1 MPVSFQF
8 ISKIDQNMSLSK
20 DPQDLIVFVPDESE
34 IDDHIENF
42 IGRFNQRER
51 ANKEFWLLDITSFG
65 TIKIARERF
74 KNLKLDLDDDLYWFA
89 HSKEGIDLYEAYR
102 IHEDYD
108 INVKQYGFWS
118 VDNGLT
124 TPMHGKW
131 MRRQNMER
139 AKLKVTALY
148 NKPYTT
154 DMIATAVP
162 GEFEMKGMF
171 PEVFFTLQDV
181 LNFTFVVTKP
191 PDGQWG
197 AIQSDGT
204 WSGMVRE
211 LQEDR
216 ADIGNISTKYSSSI
230 FLNNNHSSCC
240 FTHHHKRQKQ
250 CYHICPTD
258 CSILSCFVYQ
268 KSSGHIRLQS
278 LL

>member
-8 ISKIDQNMSLSK
+8 IPEIDKNVSLSK
-20 DPQDLIVFVPDESE
+20 DPQDLIVVVPDEYE
-34 IDDHIENF
+34 IDDHIEKF
-42 IGRFNQRER
+42 IGWFNQRER
-51 ANKEFWLLDITSFG
+51 ANKEIWLLDITSLG
-65 TIKIARERF
+65 TTKIARERL
-74 KNLKLDLDDDLYWFA
+74 KNLKLDLDDDLYWFK
-89 HSKEGIDLYEAYR
+89 HSREQIDLYEAYR
-102 IHEDYD
+102 IHVDYD

-124 TPMHGKW
+124 TSMHGKW
-131 MRRQNMER
+131 IRRQNMER

-154 DMIATAVP
+154 EMIATAVP

-171 PEVFFTLQDV
+171 PEVFFTLQYA

-230 FLNNNHSSCC
+230 FLKNISFSCC

-250 CYHICPTD
+250 CYYICPTD

-268 KSSGHIRLQS
+268 KSSGHIQLQS

>member
-1 MPVSFQF
+1 MRHALYHFTRPFNFRKDEEDIKIPVSFQF

-89 HSKEGIDLYEAYR
+89 HSREGIDLYEAYR

-171 PEVFFTLQDV
+171 PEVFFTLQYL

-216 ADIGNISTKYSSSI
+216 ADIGNI
-230 FLNNNHSSCC
+230 
-240 FTHHHKRQKQ
+240 
-250 CYHICPTD
+250 
-258 CSILSCFVYQ
+258 
-268 KSSGHIRLQS
+268 
-278 LL
+278 